1 MWIVRSNELLKEA
14 KIDYWPL
21 AFVHDE
27 MQLSVHQDHVLMTT
41 DLIKYAMKD
50 VEHTTKFRVP
60 LDCDVQ
66 TGNNW
71 GDTH

>member
-1 MWIVRSNELLKEA
+1 
-14 KIDYWPL
+14 
-21 AFVHDE
+21 
-27 MQLSVHQDHVLMTT
+27 
-41 DLIKYAMKD
+41 MKD